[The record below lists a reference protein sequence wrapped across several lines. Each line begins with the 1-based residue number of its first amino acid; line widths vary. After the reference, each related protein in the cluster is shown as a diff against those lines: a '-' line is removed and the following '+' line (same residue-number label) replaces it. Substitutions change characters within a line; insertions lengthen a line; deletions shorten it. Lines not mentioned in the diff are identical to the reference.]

1 MAAGADTRS
10 VFSTVP
16 LTHKGVEVPVGTDLR
31 DLGLED
37 HQLDALVE
45 LGEASRDGAPKRSRR
60 AAAE

>member
-1 MAAGADTRS
+1 MGGADTRS

-31 DLGLED
+31 ELGLED
-37 HQLDALVE
+37 VQLDGL
-45 LGEASRDGAPKRSRR
+45 LDSGEASRDAPKRSRR